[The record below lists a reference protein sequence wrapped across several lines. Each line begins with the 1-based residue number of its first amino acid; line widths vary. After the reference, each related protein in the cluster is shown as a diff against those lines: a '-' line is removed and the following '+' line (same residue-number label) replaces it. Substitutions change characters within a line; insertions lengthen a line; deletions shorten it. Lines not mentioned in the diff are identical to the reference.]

1 MRFAW
6 IDLREVP
13 RPQLQAVVDAA
24 VHSRMAGVVAADAEL
39 LGTLPPTVT
48 RVLVT
53 GGSGTAAA
61 KQPGDRPGAKPGEK
75 EAKGA
80 GGAKDANLP
89 SGKGSSP
96 ASTGTAT
103 GAATETATGID
114 LLLRKFGTQEEL
126 DALAADNRAVGGA
139 GGTGGTG
146 SMGATGSMGTT
157 GGTGGTPAA
166 GFIDVRDDRTL
177 TLSCAGAMAL
187 PYTVIHFADP
197 TKIPLEIVLAA
208 AESAEGKLVT
218 VVDGLEEAAIVFD
231 VLERGSDGILF
242 TPRSADEVFAL
253 ARLLEATTP
262 QLELST
268 LTVESIRHVGLGDR
282 VCVDTCS
289 HFEEDE
295 GILVGS
301 YSSGFVLCCSETHP
315 LPYMPTRPFRVNAGA
330 LHSYTLGPDNRTS
343 YLSEVGSGSVL
354 LGVGADGRTRRVVV
368 GRAKLESR
376 PLLEIRT
383 HAEDGRLVSLTV
395 QDDWHVRVLGPGGK
409 VLNVTEL
416 RTGDELLGYLATDKR
431 HVGLPIGE
439 FCKEV

>member
-24 VHSRMAGVVAADAEL
+24 VHARMAGVVSSDAEL
-39 LGTLPPTVT
+39 LATLPPTVT
-48 RVLVT
+48 RVLAAAEGAPAAVRKPGDKAADKGGKDTKDT
-53 GGSGTAAA
+53 GSKSSGTTAPGATSSATDAAA
-61 KQPGDRPGAKPGEK
+61 
-75 EAKGA
+75 
-80 GGAKDANLP
+80 
-89 SGKGSSP
+89 
-96 ASTGTAT
+96 
-103 GAATETATGID
+103 GID
-114 LLLRKFGTQEEL
+114 VLLRKFTTQEEL
-126 DALAADNRAVGGA
+126 DSLAAAHRSAAGA
-139 GGTGGTG
+139 
-146 SMGATGSMGTT
+146 SGA
-157 GGTGGTPAA
+157 PVA

-177 TLSCAGAMAL
+177 RLSCSGAMAL

-218 VVDGLEEAAIVFD
+218 VVGDLEEAAIVFD
-231 VLERGSDGILF
+231 VLERGSDGILYA
-242 TPRSADEVFAL
+242 PRSADEVFAL
-253 ARLLEATTP
+253 ARLLQASTP

-343 YLSEVGSGSVL
+343 YLSEVGSGSTL
-354 LGVGADGRTRRVVV
+354 LAVGADGRTRRVVV

-416 RTGDELLGYLATDKR
+416 RAGDELLGYLAQDKR

>member
-24 VHSRMAGVVAADAEL
+24 VHARMTGVVSADAEL

-48 RVLVT
+48 RVLV
-53 GGSGTAAA
+53 SAEPAAA
-61 KQPGDRPGAKPGEK
+61 LARKPADKSADKGGK

-80 GGAKDANLP
+80 GDAK
-89 SGKGSSP
+89 SS
-96 ASTGTAT
+96 
-103 GAATETATGID
+103 GAAGTLADAGID
-114 LLLRKFGTQEEL
+114 VLLRKFSTQDEL
-126 DALAADNRAVGGA
+126 DALAAENRAAVRMPGSGGP
-139 GGTGGTG
+139 
-146 SMGATGSMGTT
+146 ATGAPVTAA
-157 GGTGGTPAA
+157 PVA
-166 GFIDVRDDRTL
+166 GFVDVRDDRTL
-177 TLSCAGAMAL
+177 QLSCVGAMAL

-218 VVDGLEEAAIVFD
+218 VVGDLEEAAIVFD

-242 TPRSADEVFAL
+242 TPRSADDVFAL

-330 LHSYTLGPDNRTS
+330 LHSYTLGPDNRTN
-343 YLSEVGSGSVL
+343 YLSEVGSGSAL
-354 LGVGADGRTRRVVV
+354 LAVGADGRTRRVVV

-416 RTGDELLGYLATDKR
+416 RTGDELLGYLAQDKR

>member
-13 RPQLQAVVDAA
+13 RQQIQAVLDAA
-24 VHSRMAGVVAADAEL
+24 VHARMAGVVSADAEL

-48 RVLVT
+48 RVLMP
-53 GGSGTAAA
+53 GSPAA
-61 KQPGDRPGAKPGEK
+61 KKTAPDKDVRDKAAKEPAK
-75 EAKGA
+75 EPAKET
-80 GGAKDANLP
+80 KP
-89 SGKGSSP
+89 
-96 ASTGTAT
+96 AT
-103 GAATETATGID
+103 GYD
-114 LLLRKFGTQEEL
+114 VLLRKFATQDEL
-126 DALAADNRAVGGA
+126 DALAASNRAT
-139 GGTGGTG
+139 GTG
-146 SMGATGSMGTT
+146 
-157 GGTGGTPAA
+157 TPVA
-166 GFIDVRDDRTL
+166 GFVDVRDDRTL
-177 TLSCAGAMAL
+177 QLSCTGAMAL

-253 ARLLEATTP
+253 ARLLQATTP

-330 LHSYTLGPDNRTS
+330 LHSYTLGPDNRTN
-343 YLSEVGSGSVL
+343 YLSEVGSGTAL
-354 LGVGADGRTRRVVV
+354 LAVGADGRTRRVVV

>member
-24 VHSRMAGVVAADAEL
+24 IHARMAGVVAADAEL

-48 RVLVT
+48 RVLVP
-53 GGSGTAAA
+53 GGPTPTPAAM
-61 KQPGDRPGAKPGEK
+61 KKPGDKEGKETKAPDK
-75 EAKGA
+75 EAKS
-80 GGAKDANLP
+80 P
-89 SGKGSSP
+89 SGSAGSPS
-96 ASTGTAT
+96 GTVF
-103 GAATETATGID
+103 D
-114 LLLRKFGTQEEL
+114 VLLRKFGTQDEL
-126 DALAADNRAVGGA
+126 DALAGAHRA
-139 GGTGGTG
+139 GGTPV
-146 SMGATGSMGTT
+146 S
-157 GGTGGTPAA
+157 

-177 TLSCAGAMAL
+177 QLSCAGAMVL

-208 AESAEGKLVT
+208 ADSAEGKLVT

-330 LHSYTLGPDNRTS
+330 LHSYTLGPDNRTQ
-343 YLSEVGSGSVL
+343 YLSEVGSGSAL
-354 LGVGADGRTRRVVV
+354 LAVGADGRTRRVVV

-416 RTGDELLGYLATDKR
+416 QTGDELLGYLAANKR

-439 FCKEV
+439 FCKEI

>member
-24 VHSRMAGVVAADAEL
+24 VHARMAGVLSADAEL

-48 RVLVT
+48 RILAVEGPAPV
-53 GGSGTAAA
+53 AAV
-61 KQPGDRPGAKPGEK
+61 KKPGGK
-75 EAKGA
+75 EAGKDT
-80 GGAKDANLP
+80 AKDAAKAA
-89 SGKGSSP
+89 SDAKSSESKGSSAA
-96 ASTGTAT
+96 ASATTAP
-103 GAATETATGID
+103 GGTGID
-114 LLLRKFGTQEEL
+114 VLLRKFTSQDEL
-126 DALAADNRAVGGA
+126 DALAAGNRAA
-139 GGTGGTG
+139 
-146 SMGATGSMGTT
+146 GTT
-157 GGTGGTPAA
+157 TPVA

-177 TLSCAGAMAL
+177 QLSCSGAMAL

-208 AESAEGKLVT
+208 AESADGKLVT

-330 LHSYTLGPDNRTS
+330 LHSYTLGPGNRTN
-343 YLSEVGSGSVL
+343 YLSEVGSGSAL
-354 LGVGADGRTRRVVV
+354 LAVGADGRTRRVVV

-416 RTGDELLGYLATDKR
+416 EAGDELLGYLATDKR

>member
-24 VHSRMAGVVAADAEL
+24 IHARMAGVVAADAEL

-53 GGSGTAAA
+53 EDRGPVTTVAKKSGDKEPKGAEKDAKSPSAAA
-61 KQPGDRPGAKPGEK
+61 TS
-75 EAKGA
+75 
-80 GGAKDANLP
+80 P
-89 SGKGSSP
+89 SN
-96 ASTGTAT
+96 TAF
-103 GAATETATGID
+103 D
-114 LLLRKFGTQEEL
+114 VLLRKFHTQDEL
-126 DALAADNRAVGGA
+126 DALAADHRAGTRTGSA
-139 GGTGGTG
+139 GGTPV
-146 SMGATGSMGTT
+146 S
-157 GGTGGTPAA
+157 

-177 TLSCAGAMAL
+177 QLSCAGAMVL

-330 LHSYTLGPDNRTS
+330 LHSYTLGPDNRTN
-343 YLSEVGSGSVL
+343 YLSEVGSGSAL
-354 LGVGADGRTRRVVV
+354 LAVGADGRTRRVVV

-416 RTGDELLGYLATDKR
+416 RTGDELLGYLAADKR

>member
-24 VHSRMAGVVAADAEL
+24 VHARMAGVVSADAEL

-48 RVLVT
+48 RVLAT
-53 GGSGTAAA
+53 GAPAPAAVKKANEKPEKSDKNEKGDKETKGTA
-61 KQPGDRPGAKPGEK
+61 DAKPGT
-75 EAKGA
+75 EAA
-80 GGAKDANLP
+80 GGSA
-89 SGKGSSP
+89 
-96 ASTGTAT
+96 
-103 GAATETATGID
+103 ID
-114 LLLRKFGTQEEL
+114 VLLRKFTTQDEL
-126 DALAADNRAVGGA
+126 DALAADNRA
-139 GGTGGTG
+139 
-146 SMGATGSMGTT
+146 ATA
-157 GGTGGTPAA
+157 TPVA
-166 GFIDVRDDRTL
+166 GFVDVRDDRTL
-177 TLSCAGAMAL
+177 QLSCAGAMAL

-218 VVDGLEEAAIVFD
+218 VVGDLEEAAIVFD
-231 VLERGSDGILF
+231 VLERGSDGILYA
-242 TPRSADEVFAL
+242 PRTADEVFAL
-253 ARLLEATTP
+253 ARLLQASTP

-330 LHSYTLGPDNRTS
+330 LHSYTLGPDNRTN
-343 YLSEVGSGSVL
+343 YLSEVGSGSAL
-354 LGVGADGRTRRVVV
+354 LAVGADGRTRRVVV

-416 RTGDELLGYLATDKR
+416 QAGDELLGYLATDKR

>member
-24 VHSRMAGVVAADAEL
+24 VHTRMAGVLTADAEL
-39 LGTLPPTVT
+39 LTTLPPTVT
-48 RVLVT
+48 RVLVP
-53 GGSGTAAA
+53 GGPATTAA
-61 KQPGDRPGAKPGEK
+61 KKPGAK
-75 EAKGA
+75 EAKGDKEQQETRA
-80 GGAKDANLP
+80 ATDAKP
-89 SGKGSSP
+89 SAATGSS
-96 ASTGTAT
+96 ADA
-103 GAATETATGID
+103 GID
-114 LLLRKFGTQEEL
+114 VLLRTFTAQDQL
-126 DALAADNRAVGGA
+126 DALAADNRA
-139 GGTGGTG
+139 T
-146 SMGATGSMGTT
+146 GAT
-157 GGTGGTPAA
+157 PVA

-177 TLSCAGAMAL
+177 RLSCAGAMVL

-218 VVDGLEEAAIVFD
+218 VVGDLEEAAIVFD

-242 TPRSADEVFAL
+242 TPRSADDVFAL

-330 LHSYTLGPDNRTS
+330 LHSYTLGPDNRTN
-343 YLSEVGSGSVL
+343 YLSEVGSGSAL
-354 LGVGADGRTRRVVV
+354 LAVGADGRTRRVVV

-416 RTGDELLGYLATDKR
+416 QTGDELLGYLATDKR

>member
-24 VHSRMAGVVAADAEL
+24 VHSRMAGVVATDAEL

-53 GGSGTAAA
+53 GAAGTAAA
-61 KQPGDRPGAKPGEK
+61 KKPGDK
-75 EAKGA
+75 EVKGS

-89 SGKGSSP
+89 SGKGGSP
-96 ASTGTAT
+96 AGAGTTTGTVSGT
-103 GAATETATGID
+103 AAGID

-126 DALAADNRAVGGA
+126 DALAADNRAA
-139 GGTGGTG
+139 GGTGGTD
-146 SMGATGSMGTT
+146 
-157 GGTGGTPAA
+157 GTPAA

>member
-24 VHSRMAGVVAADAEL
+24 VHARMAGVVSSDAEL
-39 LGTLPPTVT
+39 LATLPPTVT
-48 RVLVT
+48 RVLAAAEGAPAAVRKPGDKAADK
-53 GGSGTAAA
+53 GGKDMKVAGSKSSGTTASGTTASGTTA
-61 KQPGDRPGAKPGEK
+61 PGATSS
-75 EAKGA
+75 AS
-80 GGAKDANLP
+80 DAD
-89 SGKGSSP
+89 
-96 ASTGTAT
+96 
-103 GAATETATGID
+103 TGID
-114 LLLRKFGTQEEL
+114 VLLRKFTTQDEL
-126 DALAADNRAVGGA
+126 DTLAAAHRAAAGA
-139 GGTGGTG
+139 
-146 SMGATGSMGTT
+146 SGA
-157 GGTGGTPAA
+157 PVA

-177 TLSCAGAMAL
+177 RLSCAGAMAL

-218 VVDGLEEAAIVFD
+218 VVGDLEEAAIVFD
-231 VLERGSDGILF
+231 VLERGSDGILYA
-242 TPRSADEVFAL
+242 PRSADEVFAL
-253 ARLLEATTP
+253 ARLLQASTP

-343 YLSEVGSGSVL
+343 YLSEVGSGSTL
-354 LGVGADGRTRRVVV
+354 LAVGADGRTRRVVV

-416 RTGDELLGYLATDKR
+416 RAGDELLGYLAQDKR

>member
-24 VHSRMAGVVAADAEL
+24 VHTRMAGVLATDAEL
-39 LGTLPPTVT
+39 LGTLPPTIT
-48 RVLVT
+48 RVLVSAGPAAAGAKKPSDKST
-53 GGSGTAAA
+53 GGSKDA
-61 KQPGDRPGAKPGEK
+61 KGAEGAK
-75 EAKGA
+75 EAKSSA
-80 GGAKDANLP
+80 AATSSAP
-89 SGKGSSP
+89 ASSP
-96 ASTGTAT
+96 A
-103 GAATETATGID
+103 GAGID
-114 LLLRKFGTQEEL
+114 VLLRHFSTQEEL
-126 DALAADNRAVGGA
+126 DTVAAEHRASGA
-139 GGTGGTG
+139 E
-146 SMGATGSMGTT
+146 GATV
-157 GGTGGTPAA
+157 A
-166 GFIDVRDDRTL
+166 GFVDVRDDRTL
-177 TLSCAGAMAL
+177 QLSCAGAMAL

-208 AESAEGKLVT
+208 AEPAEGKLVT
-218 VVDGLEEAAIVFD
+218 VVDDLEEAGIVFD
-231 VLERGSDGILF
+231 VLERGSDGVLF
-242 TPRSADEVFAL
+242 SPRSADEVFAL

-289 HFEEDE
+289 HFDEDE

-343 YLSEVGSGSVL
+343 YLSEVGSGMAL
-354 LGVGADGRTRRVVV
+354 LAVGADGRTRRVVV

-383 HAEDGRLVSLTV
+383 HAENGQLVSLTV

-416 RTGDELLGYLATDKR
+416 QTGDELLGYLARDQR

>member
-24 VHSRMAGVVAADAEL
+24 VHSRMAGVVATDAEL

-53 GGSGTAAA
+53 GGAGVAAV

-75 EAKGA
+75 EAKGS

-96 ASTGTAT
+96 AGTGTATGVVTGTAT
-103 GAATETATGID
+103 GAIAGPATGID

-126 DALAADNRAVGGA
+126 DALAADNRAA
-139 GGTGGTG
+139 
-146 SMGATGSMGTT
+146 
-157 GGTGGTPAA
+157 GGTPAA
-166 GFIDVRDDRTL
+166 GFVDVRDDRTL

-416 RTGDELLGYLATDKR
+416 RAGDELLGYLATDKR

>member
-24 VHSRMAGVVAADAEL
+24 VHARMAGVVASDAEL
-39 LGTLPPTVT
+39 LATLPPTVT
-48 RVLVT
+48 RVLATAGRTPAPGTAPAAARKT
-53 GGSGTAAA
+53 GDQEGKTPEKDAKSPSGSGT
-61 KQPGDRPGAKPGEK
+61 
-75 EAKGA
+75 
-80 GGAKDANLP
+80 
-89 SGKGSSP
+89 SP
-96 ASTGTAT
+96 
-103 GAATETATGID
+103 TATGID
-114 LLLRKFGTQEEL
+114 VLLREFSTQEEL
-126 DALAADNRAVGGA
+126 DTLATA
-139 GGTGGTG
+139 GGTPV
-146 SMGATGSMGTT
+146 S
-157 GGTGGTPAA
+157 
-166 GFIDVRDDRTL
+166 GFVDVRDDRTL
-177 TLSCAGAMAL
+177 RLSCAGAMAL

-218 VVDGLEEAAIVFD
+218 VVDGLEEASIVFD

-242 TPRSADEVFAL
+242 TPRGADEVFAL

-330 LHSYTLGPDNRTS
+330 LHSYTLGPDNRTN
-343 YLSEVGSGSVL
+343 YLSEVGSGSAL
-354 LGVGADGRTRRVVV
+354 LAVGADGRTRRVVV

-416 RTGDELLGYLATDKR
+416 RQGDELLGYLAADKR

>member
-24 VHSRMAGVVAADAEL
+24 VHARMAGVVSADAEL

-53 GGSGTAAA
+53 EGPDPAATVAA
-61 KQPGDRPGAKPGEK
+61 KKPGDKDGK
-75 EAKGA
+75 EQ
-80 GGAKDANLP
+80 KDA
-89 SGKGSSP
+89 KSP
-96 ASTGTAT
+96 ASAPSSTP
-103 GAATETATGID
+103 AAGID
-114 LLLRKFGTQEEL
+114 LLLRKFGTQDEL
-126 DALAADNRAVGGA
+126 DALAAANR
-139 GGTGGTG
+139 TT
-146 SMGATGSMGTT
+146 ATGSATAT
-157 GGTGGTPAA
+157 GSGAPVA
-166 GFIDVRDDRTL
+166 GFIGVRDDRTL
-177 TLSCAGAMAL
+177 RLSCSGAMAL

-242 TPRSADEVFAL
+242 TPRGADDVFAL

-262 QLELST
+262 QLQLST

-330 LHSYTLGPDNRTS
+330 LHSYTLGPDNRTN
-343 YLSEVGSGSVL
+343 YLSEVGSGSAL
-354 LGVGADGRTRRVVV
+354 LAVGADGRTRRVVV

-416 RTGDELLGYLATDKR
+416 QAGDELLGYLAADKR

>member
-13 RPQLQAVVDAA
+13 RPQLQSVVDAA
-24 VHSRMAGVVAADAEL
+24 VHARMAGVVSADAEL

-48 RVLVT
+48 RVLAA
-53 GGSGTAAA
+53 GAPAAA
-61 KQPGDRPGAKPGEK
+61 PAKKSPDKGDKSDKQTKSA
-75 EAKGA
+75 A
-80 GGAKDANLP
+80 DAMP
-89 SGKGSSP
+89 EGKGP
-96 ASTGTAT
+96 ADAGF
-103 GAATETATGID
+103 D
-114 LLLRKFGTQEEL
+114 VLLRKFSTQDEL
-126 DALAADNRAVGGA
+126 DALAAENRAA
-139 GGTGGTG
+139 TRAP
-146 SMGATGSMGTT
+146 ATGTPVTGTSVT
-157 GGTGGTPAA
+157 GTPVA
-166 GFIDVRDDRTL
+166 GFVDVRDDRTL
-177 TLSCAGAMAL
+177 QLSCVGAMAL

-208 AESAEGKLVT
+208 AESAEGQLVT
-218 VVDGLEEAAIVFD
+218 VVGDLEEAAIVFD

-242 TPRSADEVFAL
+242 TPRGADDVFAL

-330 LHSYTLGPDNRTS
+330 LHSYTLGPDNRTN
-343 YLSEVGSGSVL
+343 YLSEVGSGSAL
-354 LGVGADGRTRRVVV
+354 LAVGADGRTRRVVV

-416 RTGDELLGYLATDKR
+416 QTGDELLGYLAQDKR